1 MYPNVPYGN
10 NALTSRAMDIKTKRS
25 DFGGLSFQSIDFM
38 ADQRLRRSS
47 PSVDASSFLAAM
59 YQLNQQHPPDHVAT
73 PNYSPL
79 EPGPSLRVPQEP
91 VSEASTP
98 LTSGP
103 VSPSSP
109 SSERDPLVA
118 FHRNLQVRID
128 ALNMLPEAERRE
140 KARLQAA
147 SRANDVCQ
155 LLDRKA
161 SLVKMRPYMRPD
173 AYAKHIADL
182 QLATKAS
189 YCDYF
194 AHFCLT
200 FRFNDLPMELLTE
213 IFRFIIWPLSPF
225 EADLRVAIRL
235 THVCRLWRSVV
246 ISDKR
251 IWNPVCFGDPQNFD
265 RTFALME
272 RAGPSDIDI
281 RIRDEKEKP
290 LSREAMTQLI
300 DRLFVQ
306 LPSIRKLDVFL
317 FSREAV
323 IPILDGLQRIPLFEC
338 PMKLEYLEI
347 HSFYSSG
354 VPAEFLPSLPLF
366 GGAFLPSFRHLRLNG
381 VNIKWDVDLLS
392 RLTTLDLRRIAMD
405 LLPSTADFRA
415 VLNGASG
422 LEKMILDGA
431 GPKYEQGGFSL
442 SPIPIPS
449 LRILILG
456 GLSDSYAEY
465 VLSHF
470 TAPNVLDL
478 TIMFP
483 IDNIYKRLVT
493 ALSTTSQMAKVKI
506 LILVKMPL
514 NGETIPTDSRALL
527 ARWLKSM
534 PELAF
539 IRLLQTSSEIFEVLK
554 SERTQAPPAN
564 VDEEPR
570 ALGLP
575 DPKHL
580 VCPQVIYMDYQNDY
594 DDFDILLAWIIHR
607 RIMGYPLKKVWLA
620 PSTVSK
626 LTEEQKVRV
635 WDALGG
641 LGVPQIV
648 SYRTLEEEAMCK
660 QV

>member
-1 MYPNVPYGN
+1 
-10 NALTSRAMDIKTKRS
+10 
-25 DFGGLSFQSIDFM
+25 
-38 ADQRLRRSS
+38 
-47 PSVDASSFLAAM
+47 M
-59 YQLNQQHPPDHVAT
+59 YQLNQQHPPDNTAT

-79 EPGPSLRVPQEP
+79 QPGSSLRVPQEP
-91 VSEASTP
+91 VSEASTSLSP
-98 LTSGP
+98 GV

-109 SSERDPLVA
+109 PSEQDPLAA
-118 FHRNLQVRID
+118 FYRNLQARID
-128 ALNMLPEAERRE
+128 ALNTLPEAERRE

-161 SLVKMRPYMRPD
+161 LLAKMRPYMRPD

-182 QLATKAS
+182 KFATKAS
-189 YCDYF
+189 YSDYF
-194 AHFCLT
+194 AHLCLT

-213 IFRFIIWPLSPF
+213 IFRFIIWPSSPF
-225 EADLRVAIRL
+225 EADLKVAIRL
-235 THVCRLWRSVV
+235 THVCRLWRSIV

-251 IWNPVCFGDPQNFD
+251 IWNPVCFGDPQQFG

-281 RIRDEKEKP
+281 RIRDNQENP

-306 LPSIRKLDVFL
+306 LPSIRKLDVLL
-317 FSREAV
+317 FSRESL
-323 IPILDGLQRIPLFEC
+323 IPILDGLRRIPLFGC
-338 PMKLEYLEI
+338 PMELEYLEI

-366 GGAFLPSFRHLRLNG
+366 GGAFLPYFRHLRLNG
-381 VNIKWDVDLLS
+381 VNIQWDVDLLS

-405 LLPSTADFRA
+405 LLPSPGDFRA
-415 VLNGASG
+415 VLKGASG

-431 GPKYEQGGFSL
+431 GPKYEQGAAFSL
-442 SPIPIPS
+442 PPVPIPS
-449 LRILILG
+449 LRILVLG
-456 GLSDSYAEY
+456 GFSDSYAEY
-465 VLSHF
+465 VISHF

-478 TIMFP
+478 TVMFP
-483 IDNIYKRLVT
+483 IDNIYDKLIM
-493 ALSTTSQMAKVKI
+493 ALSTTSRMAKVKI

-514 NGETIPTDSRALL
+514 NREPIPTVSRALL
-527 ARWLKSM
+527 AKWLESM
-534 PELAF
+534 PDLAF

-554 SERTQAPPAN
+554 SERRQDPPAN

-580 VCPQVIYMDYQNDY
+580 VCPKVIYMDYQNDFE
-594 DDFDILLAWIIHR
+594 DFDILLAWITHR

-620 PSTVSK
+620 PSTVTK
-626 LTEEQKVRV
+626 LTKEQKVMM

-641 LGVPQIV
+641 FGIPQIA
-648 SYRTLEEEAMCK
+648 SYRTSEEEAMCK